1 MHSRIFQVSTEPI
14 SQDEYIIE
22 SNYYDHWFTNSVAD
36 YVSDDCNRTDD
47 IEWLKDCYEE
57 KGIEFGKDGSGEFLV
72 IRSKIKYFEKSFERF
87 KELLKTISNYDIAD
101 FIKGIY
107 EFWELKNEYEEKF
120 GFYMDTDDNGL
131 ITLDN
136 FVRIYPENVKLYIGG
151 TIDYHC

>member
-14 SQDEYIIE
+14 SQDEYTIE
-22 SNYYDHWFTNSVAD
+22 SNYYDHWFTNSIAD
-36 YVSDDCNRTDD
+36 YVSDNCNRTDD

-57 KGIEFGKDGSGEFLV
+57 KGIEFGKDGSGEFLI
-72 IRSKIKYFEKSFERF
+72 IRSKVKYFDKAYDRF
-87 KELLKTISNYDIAD
+87 QEPLEQINKYDMSH
-101 FIKGIY
+101 FTKGIY
-107 EFWELKNEYEEKF
+107 EFWELKNAYEEKF